1 MNKAYIGNMLVDPRQ
16 PIGSFIGKDGSIKY
30 VYPVAGGAVYNPSGS
45 GNVHIDQILTQISV
59 GFPNTGLVGNVLYP
73 SVTVRKQSDKYYVFG
88 REAWLP
94 EDDIRA
100 PGDEANEIPG
110 LQLSTDTYYAQEHA
124 LQIPVTDE
132 ERENADAPLSPD
144 RDGTELVTG
153 KIMIGRELAQK
164 NLATTAANYAAG
176 MTVTN
181 AGTQQWNDYVNSTP
195 ISDVKTGRRAINA
208 QIFMDPNLGIIPYQV
223 MSTLEDHPDF
233 IERIKYSERGVITAE
248 IIAALFGIERIVVP
262 GAGINTAN
270 PGQAASLGYIWG
282 KDVLLAYVPPR
293 AGMRIPAF
301 GYEFVWGFG
310 GNTPQVVDRWREER
324 RASDLIRVRRRYDLK
339 QVAVD
344 VNGKSIAGYLIKS
357 AIA

>member
-1 MNKAYIGNMLVDPRQ
+1 V
-16 PIGSFIGKDGSIKY
+16 
-30 VYPVAGGAVYNPSGS
+30 VYNPSGS
-45 GNVHIDQILTQISV
+45 GNVHIDQVLTQISV

-73 SVTVRKQSDKYYVFG
+73 PVTVRKQSDKYYVFG

-100 PGDEANEIPG
+100 PGTEANEIPG
-110 LQLSTDTYYAQEHA
+110 LQLSLDTYYAQEHA

-153 KIMIGRELAQK
+153 KILIGRELVQK
-164 NLATTAANYAAG
+164 NIATTAANYAPG
-176 MTVTN
+176 MTTTLV
-181 AGTQQWNDYVNSTP
+181 GTAQWNDYTNSTP
-195 ISDVKTGRRAINA
+195 IADIKTGRRAING
-208 QIFMDPNLGIIPYQV
+208 QIFLDPTVAIFPYQV

-233 IERIKYSERGVITAE
+233 IERIKYSERAVITPE
-248 IIAALFGIERIVVP
+248 IVAALFGLPQIVVP

-270 PGQAASLGYIWG
+270 PGQAPALGYIWG

-293 AGMRIPAF
+293 AGMRIPAYA
-301 GYEFVWGFG
+301 YEYVWGFNG
-310 GNTPQVVDRWREER
+310 STPQIVDRWREER
-324 RASDLIRVRRRYDLK
+324 RASDIVRVRRRYDHK
-339 QVAVD
+339 MVAVD
-344 VNGKSIAGYLIKS
+344 ANGLSIAGYLIKS